1 MTEKKRGPM
10 KLSDIGNSKQSS
22 KAAVDRKIS
31 QNSHIKKKHSD
42 NDPSKV
48 GQTPSY
54 QKMARVKQAP
64 RHQTSANIEDSA
76 LSADSLASDLL
87 AKAEGLRV
95 QKADSLFQEK
105 ELPAESSKD
114 EVVAGEITLIEVQK
128 KNKKRFNVYIK
139 GQFAFGISE
148 NTLVKF
154 ALHKGQV
161 LDKDFIADIQQIDKE
176 DYAYQLA
183 VRFLS
188 HQLRSEKEVRAKL
201 TEEEIE
207 PEVMEKAV
215 AKLKEV
221 KLIDDTMFGQAYTR
235 TAMNINKKG
244 PNVIARELKNKGLG
258 EDEIDQSLNEYDR
271 DTEVENAYAIA

>member
-10 KLSDIGNSKQSS
+10 KLSDIGNTKQSS
-22 KAAVDRKIS
+22 KVAVNKKSKQDSYTR
-31 QNSHIKKKHSD
+31 KKHSY
-42 NDPSKV
+42 NDPSEG
-48 GQTPSY
+48 GQTSSY
-54 QKMARVKQAP
+54 QKKPRVKQVP
-64 RHQTSANIEDSA
+64 RHQTSANVENSA
-76 LSADSLASDLL
+76 SNADNLASDLL
-87 AKAEGLRV
+87 AKAEGLRA
-95 QKADSLFQEK
+95 QKADPHFQEA
-105 ELPAESSKD
+105 ELPAGSSEA

-128 KNKKRFNVYIK
+128 KNKKRFNVYIE

-154 ALHKGQV
+154 ALHKGQE
-161 LDKDFIADIQQIDKE
+161 LDKDFIADILQTDKE

-207 PEVMEKAV
+207 PEVVEKAV

-221 KLIDDTMFGQAYTR
+221 KLIDDIMFGQAYTR

-244 PNVIARELKNKGLG
+244 PNGPFFMRELVLTKC
-258 EDEIDQSLNEYDR
+258 R
-271 DTEVENAYAIA
+271 FCHF